1 MWFYFVSGILGYF
14 LIPAYVLIPIALI
27 TSSRSVMHGK
37 VCVKPNNMVKLAMLI
52 LYIALIHILFIVSL
66 YILGYFFG
74 NLSAD

>member
-1 MWFYFVSGILGYF
+1 
-14 LIPAYVLIPIALI
+14 
-27 TSSRSVMHGK
+27 MHGK
-37 VCVKPNNMVKLAMLI
+37 KRVKPNNMVTLAMLI